1 MAYTPYSGP
10 SSSSVWQPLPSQ
22 YLPTPPTTLA
32 FDPLSPLLFAATP
45 NGTVTSYFC
54 SPTTGLSGRYTSYR
68 GHWGAV
74 GEMAIDQ
81 TGVLSAG
88 GGGGLPGK
96 ASAGNIKMAN
106 RRGLT
111 LWSVDT
117 EPPVPLTT
125 FAYTPSRSSEIIAT
139 GPGSDLFVVNVT
151 RGSIVRKQP
160 SSLPFLHLRRTTQL
174 VGSTLGGSLAL
185 LDTRTPDISTGETVL
200 AHTGGISQLEAEGNY
215 IVTIGFTMR
224 QGLPLPDPYLKLH
237 DTRYLRPLSPIPFP
251 TPPAFVRF
259 HPRLSGNV
267 VVASADGRVQLLDL
281 KDVGKSSV
289 FQVETPS
296 MLTSMAISP
305 TGEGLAFGDAEG
317 FVHLWYAR
325 PEEGDAKFCR
335 FEGEIELPDTVEP
348 PERINWRDDTP
359 LNSIG
364 MPYYTSP
371 LLSLLPAHMTDP
383 SSITTSH
390 RPIPIDP
397 QILATAKT
405 VDFVGYATYPAHL
418 RAAGRR
424 NQVTTGKGGKNAGR
438 VGVDAPM
445 FRSERE
451 RVEAKRRRERG
462 ESIDATAEAE
472 EEVSEEDRM
481 PKYYRKVEIKYSRF
495 GIEDFDF
502 AFYNK
507 TRYSGLETHITN
519 SYTNSL
525 LQALHYLPPI
535 RMLAE
540 SHTYEPCPKEN
551 CLLCEAGFLFR
562 MLRDAKGMNCQA
574 SNFSR
579 ADVSLALKV
588 TALGLIDLDN
598 DSTKTV
604 AYSTL
609 IQTLNRYLLEQMTAE
624 SAFPPRPS
632 SSAPNSP
639 LLKNAPVDPSKPP
652 LAQLVKVETK
662 SLSVCQAC
670 GARSERDTGL
680 NVIDLVY
687 PRRVSPHAVS
697 HSSPLPVLMPTRG
710 RQAMSNE
717 PPPSTSFTS
726 ILSASIARET
736 IARLPCSACK
746 QNTHVRIRRALP
758 DDSQLPPVLVFNAG
772 VRTADEL
779 ELWMDGREGEG
790 SRFLRSRFR
799 LGRGAGGEAVVKP
812 VVKEGKGDDE
822 VEYELRAMVVQIQA
836 EGDAPHLVA
845 LARGRILNLS
855 LTVILAPL
863 VSPEETTPGSSW
875 HVFNDF
881 LVRSIS
887 EQEALSFP
895 ANWKVRHPPS
905 ICIRGKP
912 TNTSFPQI
920 PAVLFYER
928 VDSKEMLDFTSLP
941 LKGDPAILCEDI
953 TISNLPSSSLSA
965 KLPDEDQFCRN
976 RDRSLIKHQPFRPEE
991 LPRRGTL
998 VSIDAE
1004 FVSLQ
1009 QEEAEFHSDGTK
1021 KVIRPSRMTLA
1032 RVSVLRGEGPDT
1044 GIPFI
1049 DDHIHTSEPVVDY
1062 LTEFS
1067 GIRAGDLDPFSSRHT
1082 LVQLK
1087 VAYKKL
1093 RMLVDLGCVFIGHGL
1108 NKDFRI
1114 ISVSRCWFARASSG
1128 ADRSISAD
1136 IYIPPEQIIDTVNI
1150 YHLPHR
1156 QRKLSLR
1163 FLAWAV
1169 LHSAIQSDTHDSIE
1183 DARTALQLYEHH
1195 NRLEAEGTWEETLE
1209 EVYQQGKQTNFKVP
1223 IEPPP
1228 PARVDSPGFGV
1239 GALGPLPNQQM
1250 FMRGVVPTPSGR
1262 SSRSFMS

>member
-1 MAYTPYSGP
+1 MAYTPYSGS

-151 RGSIVRKQP
+151 RGSVVRKQP

-317 FVHLWYAR
+317 FVHLWSAR

-335 FEGEIELPDTVEP
+335 FEGEVELPDTVEP

-535 RMLAE
+535 RTLAE

-579 ADVSLALKV
+579 AFGANPQV

-687 PRRVSPHAVS
+687 PRR
-697 HSSPLPVLMPTRG
+697 
-710 RQAMSNE
+710 AMSNE

-812 VVKEGKGDDE
+812 VGKEGKGDDE

-845 LARGRILNLS
+845 LAR
-855 LTVILAPL
+855 

-895 ANWKVRHPPS
+895 ANWK
-905 ICIRGKP
+905 
-912 TNTSFPQI
+912 I

-953 TISNLPSSSLSA
+953 TIS
-965 KLPDEDQFCRN
+965 KN
-976 RDRSLIKHQPFRPEE
+976 RDRSLIKHEPFRSEE

-1082 LVQLK
+1082 LVPLK

-1114 ISVSRCWFARASSG
+1114 IN
-1128 ADRSISAD
+1128 

>member
-1 MAYTPYSGP
+1 MAYTPYSGSP
-10 SSSSVWQPLPSQ
+10 NSSTWQPLPSQ

-111 LWSVDT
+111 LWSVET

-267 VVASADGRVQLLDL
+267 VVASTDGRVQLLDL

-305 TGEGLAFGDAEG
+305 TGEGLAFGDADG
-317 FVHLWYAR
+317 FVHLWSAR

-335 FEGEIELPDTVEP
+335 FEGEVELPDTVEP

-371 LLSLLPAHMTDP
+371 LLSLLPSHMTDP

-405 VDFVGYATYPAHL
+405 VDFVGYATYPPHL

-424 NQVTTGKGGKNAGR
+424 NQVTTGKGGRNAGR

-535 RMLAE
+535 RTLAE
-540 SHTYEPCPKEN
+540 SHTYEACPKEN

-579 ADVSLALKV
+579 AFGANPQV

-609 IQTLNRYLLEQMTAE
+609 IQTFNRYLLEQMTAE
-624 SAFPPRPS
+624 SALPPRPS
-632 SSAPNSP
+632 SAAPNTP

-652 LAQLVKVETK
+652 LAQLVKVESK

-687 PRRVSPHAVS
+687 PRR
-697 HSSPLPVLMPTRG
+697 
-710 RQAMSNE
+710 AMSNE

-746 QNTHVRIRRALP
+746 QNTHVRIRRVLP

-812 VVKEGKGDDE
+812 AVKEGKGDDE

-845 LARGRILNLS
+845 LAR
-855 LTVILAPL
+855 

-895 ANWKVRHPPS
+895 ANWK
-905 ICIRGKP
+905 
-912 TNTSFPQI
+912 I

-953 TISNLPSSSLSA
+953 TIS
-965 KLPDEDQFCRN
+965 KN
-976 RDRSLIKHQPFRPEE
+976 RDRSLIKHEPFRLEE

-1032 RVSVLRGEGPDT
+1032 RVSVLRGEGPET

-1082 LVQLK
+1082 LVPLK

-1114 ISVSRCWFARASSG
+1114 IN
-1128 ADRSISAD
+1128 

-1223 IEPPP
+1223 VEPPP

-1262 SSRSFMS
+1262 SSRSFMG

>member
-1 MAYTPYSGP
+1 MAYTPYSGSP
-10 SSSSVWQPLPSQ
+10 NSSTWQPLPSQ

-111 LWSVDT
+111 LWSVET

-267 VVASADGRVQLLDL
+267 VVASTDGRVQLLDL

-305 TGEGLAFGDAEG
+305 TGEGLAFGDADG
-317 FVHLWYAR
+317 FVHLWSAR

-335 FEGEIELPDTVEP
+335 FEGEVELPDTVEP

-371 LLSLLPAHMTDP
+371 LLSLLPSHMTDP

-405 VDFVGYATYPAHL
+405 VDFVGYATYPPHL

-424 NQVTTGKGGKNAGR
+424 NQVTTGKGGRNAGR

-535 RMLAE
+535 RTLAE
-540 SHTYEPCPKEN
+540 SHTYEACPKEN

-579 ADVSLALKV
+579 AFGANPQV

-609 IQTLNRYLLEQMTAE
+609 IQTFNRYLLEQMTAE
-624 SAFPPRPS
+624 SALPPRPS
-632 SSAPNSP
+632 PAAPNTP

-652 LAQLVKVETK
+652 LAQLVKVESK

-687 PRRVSPHAVS
+687 PRR
-697 HSSPLPVLMPTRG
+697 
-710 RQAMSNE
+710 AMSNE

-746 QNTHVRIRRALP
+746 QNTHVRIRRVLP

-812 VVKEGKGDDE
+812 AVKEGKGDDE

-845 LARGRILNLS
+845 LAR
-855 LTVILAPL
+855 

-895 ANWKVRHPPS
+895 ANWK
-905 ICIRGKP
+905 
-912 TNTSFPQI
+912 I

-953 TISNLPSSSLSA
+953 TIS
-965 KLPDEDQFCRN
+965 KN
-976 RDRSLIKHQPFRPEE
+976 RDRSLIKHEPFRLEE

-1032 RVSVLRGEGPDT
+1032 RVSVLRGEGPET

-1082 LVQLK
+1082 LVPLK

-1114 ISVSRCWFARASSG
+1114 IN
-1128 ADRSISAD
+1128 

-1223 IEPPP
+1223 VEPPP

-1262 SSRSFMS
+1262 SSRSFMG

>member
-535 RMLAE
+535 RTLAE

-579 ADVSLALKV
+579 AFGANPQV

-687 PRRVSPHAVS
+687 PRR
-697 HSSPLPVLMPTRG
+697 
-710 RQAMSNE
+710 AMSNE

-845 LARGRILNLS
+845 LAR
-855 LTVILAPL
+855 

-895 ANWKVRHPPS
+895 ANWK
-905 ICIRGKP
+905 
-912 TNTSFPQI
+912 I

-953 TISNLPSSSLSA
+953 TIS
-965 KLPDEDQFCRN
+965 KN

-1082 LVQLK
+1082 LVPLK

-1114 ISVSRCWFARASSG
+1114 IN
-1128 ADRSISAD
+1128 